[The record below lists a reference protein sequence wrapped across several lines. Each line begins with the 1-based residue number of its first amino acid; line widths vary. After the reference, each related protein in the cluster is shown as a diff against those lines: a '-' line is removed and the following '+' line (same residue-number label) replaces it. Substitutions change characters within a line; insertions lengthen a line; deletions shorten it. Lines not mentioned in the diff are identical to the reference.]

1 MERVEITTK
10 KDNMEVAVQTMN
22 ALEELGPVLEQP
34 TIKKKE
40 KMKTSKRKAAKKDLK
55 SNLLGGRKRVEG
67 RGPRTETLNADIVTP
82 VSRFMRSKAGGIQQT
97 SR

>member
-34 TIKKKE
+34 TIKKK
-40 KMKTSKRKAAKKDLK
+40 KK
-55 SNLLGGRKRVEG
+55 
-67 RGPRTETLNADIVTP
+67 
-82 VSRFMRSKAGGIQQT
+82 
-97 SR
+97 